1 MDPVNIIFIL
11 LLIIVIIF
19 YYYDIFRYIK
29 IHFDSDY
36 EYIKNYKKLNKFNYT
51 DRIVIS
57 LTTTPDRIQYIKPV
71 IKSLLD
77 QSVKVDQIVLNIPK
91 LCKNK
96 EYDIPKELNSMC
108 NIFTCGKDYGQGT
121 KFIPTILRETSLN
134 TIIIMVD
141 DDYIYGRNFIKS
153 ILSQYSK
160 RNCAICMN
168 EAILIKPEFIDTD
181 VIYANKKNVNNDW
194 IKKYIKSEKY
204 DFEYNKNL
212 RSFNV

>member
-1 MDPVNIIFIL
+1 MEPVNIIFIL

-96 EYDIPKELNSMC
+96 EYDIPKELNSM
-108 NIFTCGKDYGQGT
+108 
-121 KFIPTILRETSLN
+121 LN
-134 TIIIMVD
+134 
-141 DDYIYGRNFIKS
+141 YPK
-153 ILSQYSK
+153 
-160 RNCAICMN
+160 
-168 EAILIKPEFIDTD
+168 
-181 VIYANKKNVNNDW
+181 
-194 IKKYIKSEKY
+194 
-204 DFEYNKNL
+204 
-212 RSFNV
+212 